1 MNNTRIF
8 SKDFPGES
16 ILLEGPCEGAGRF
29 LTSVKL
35 LRSLASLATTT
46 ARRLDVDDRAVVVRS
61 SDSWIVDWLYVRR
74 TNHTQLDIR

>member
-1 MNNTRIF
+1 MERFTRGINP
-8 SKDFPGES
+8 S
-16 ILLEGPCEGAGRF
+16 LEDPCEGAGRF

-61 SDSWIVDWLYVRR
+61 SDS
-74 TNHTQLDIR
+74 